1 MTLIQGNRLGL
12 LMFVVAALVAG
23 AGSLLLKLPDPL
35 TMIAVGLTLILMDGI
50 VRLRSRAT
58 SGWLMHRELGGYLYF
73 IPAWVGGIIV
83 ILINL
88 IATTNP
94 NAFK

>member
-1 MTLIQGNRLGL
+1 MTFINGNRLGI

-23 AGSLLLKLPDPL
+23 AGSLLLKLPDPV
-35 TMIAVGLTLILMDGI
+35 TMIAVGVALIGMDSI

-58 SGWLMHRELGGYLYF
+58 SGWLMHKELGGYLYF
-73 IPAWVGGIIV
+73 IPVWVAGIVVIV
-83 ILINL
+83 INL
-88 IATTNP
+88 IASANP